1 MISYS
6 AEKMNEFIEN
16 QRGDDAV
23 TCLALEAA
31 RAELAEDD
39 NALVLVS
46 SSLTALSPVI
56 AEPLFAKAARISA
69 KGSDQRVCRVV
80 LTQSRKNSSRK
91 IQVAESLFVFKVGET
106 SIFQDASPEPPSE
119 PALSSTAEL
128 RRRQIFEAACTV
140 IAKNGFGNA
149 SMREIAKEAGLSV
162 PLMYKYIKDKDDIL
176 YLITTLS
183 MQDLFAHFD
192 EGDFQAGTPEKN
204 LTQAVDKYLDYI
216 EDNRR
221 YINLVYSETRSLSSE
236 NRQRVFDTERDL
248 IRRWQAII
256 DDGIGRGAF
265 KPMNSELIA
274 NAIYFLCTIW
284 SLRHWSIGHIDK
296 KTVHQEL
303 RDFILKGICK

>member
-6 AEKMNEFIEN
+6 AEKMNEFMTN
-16 QRGDDAV
+16 QRGDEAIS
-23 TCLALEAA
+23 CLALEAA
-31 RAELAEDD
+31 RAELTEDGD
-39 NALVLVS
+39 NLFLVS
-46 SSLTALSPVI
+46 SSMTALSPVI
-56 AEPLFAKAARISA
+56 AEPLFAKASRISA

-80 LTQSRKNSSRK
+80 LSQSRKNSSRK
-91 IQVAESLFVFKVGET
+91 VQIAESLFVFKVADTQAVEET
-106 SIFQDASPEPPSE
+106 APEPQPE
-119 PALSSTAEL
+119 PALTSTAET

-192 EGDFQAGTPEKN
+192 EGDFHAGTPEQN

-248 IRRWQAII
+248 IGRWQAII
-256 DDGIGRGAF
+256 DDGIRRGSF